1 MKKPCRERVR
11 QGEGVR
17 KENRG
22 DEASQP
28 EYQGSSPY
36 RAHIGEAWPQFLV
49 ALAALNR
56 RSDEKIAETVD
67 ILIRFVRPERREAV
81 RIQILDLLRRE
92 ANTAEER

>member
-1 MKKPCRERVR
+1 
-11 QGEGVR
+11 
-17 KENRG
+17 
-22 DEASQP
+22 
-28 EYQGSSPY
+28 
-36 RAHIGEAWPQFLV
+36 V

-56 RSDEKIAETVD
+56 RSDENIAETVD